1 MAYKYL
7 ENVKNFLGITGTY
20 QDDTL
25 NEYASEAI
33 EYMKSAGVTPAL
45 ADSEKAV
52 GTVARGIDDLW
63 TYRELSQYFKDRCV
77 QLSLSKEG
85 ENSV

>member
-1 MAYKYL
+1 MAYIYL
-7 ENVKNFLGITGTY
+7 EKVKNLLGITGTY

-25 NEYASEAI
+25 NEYANETI

-63 TYRELSQYFKDRCV
+63 TYKELSGYFKERV
-77 QLSLSKEG
+77 TQLALDKGEG
-85 ENSV
+85 TNV